1 MTRRGSSTVTA
12 VLLLASL
19 PLMLY
24 LAFLAS
30 PAASS
35 EREVATL
42 VQGACPAESVPALVQ
57 GRPRCLTIVQTCKR
71 TLDPTFHRYAFHC
84 HNGSLIRPASFAM
97 RVNVGGHRLAISCRG
112 RGRPTVISRVAR
124 ARPPSPGSFSRPK
137 SQRRR
142 ASAPTIARA
151 SGTASLADP
160 RHCAGRESRRG
171 SARPLGRSGHRPA
184 LRPRRLVTGRLL
196 QSAVCEA
203 IPRRGGRPRRSG
215 RHTVR
220 YSG

>member
-1 MTRRGSSTVTA
+1 M
-12 VLLLASL
+12 
-19 PLMLY
+19 
-24 LAFLAS
+24 
-30 PAASS
+30 
-35 EREVATL
+35 ATL
-42 VQGACPAESVPALVQ
+42 VQGACPRNPCRRSSRADHGVS
-57 GRPRCLTIVQTCKR
+57 RSYTCKR

-124 ARPPSPGSFSRPK
+124 ARPPSPGVVLAPK
-137 SQRRR
+137 VAKTTRVCSYDR
-142 ASAPTIARA
+142 AGLGDSE
-151 SGTASLADP
+151 LADP
-160 RHCAGRESRRG
+160 RHCAGRESRG

-196 QSAVCEA
+196 QSAVAKRYPAEVVGLVGA
-203 IPRRGGRPRRSG
+203 DGTPFG
-215 RHTVR
+215 